1 MTIWRGGD
9 GHKRR
14 KGIQLLCVLCLFV
27 AHESTLASRPA
38 DTCPCL
44 PGVVHPVVRD
54 EGAEIVI
61 QNSNTPGA
69 VWRIHWSG
77 RAKTLS

>member
-1 MTIWRGGD
+1 MAT
-9 GHKRR
+9 KRR
-14 KGIQLLCVLCLFV
+14 KGFSFCAFVPLV

-38 DTCPCL
+38 DTCPCFAS
-44 PGVVHPVVRD
+44 VVHPVVRD
-54 EGAEIVI
+54 EGGRKIVI